1 METNFAVSKPATR
14 EMRNLLFAVWP
25 LQLQKCIKPSILLP
39 YMVQRDLKKW
49 WTYGLTK
56 NWVIFYI
63 FASFV
68 LDIEM
73 PLQIRHQEPTR
84 YKGQLISECPEGYK
98 LLKSFSL
105 ICLHIK
111 MEYKLQYKCVKF
123 TNRQWNDVRPA
134 LLWWFSHYKNTKN
147 KGGLLPLHLAT
158 TQNS

>member
-1 METNFAVSKPATR
+1 METNFAVSKPTTR

-25 LQLQKCIKPSILLP
+25 LQLQQCIKPSILLP

-73 PLQIRHQEPTR
+73 PLQNRHQEPTR
-84 YKGQLISECPEGYK
+84 YKGQLISECPKKFFLDLFTYQNGVQMGQVYK
-98 LLKSFSL
+98 SSMKWCQTSFVMV
-105 ICLHIK
+105 I
-111 MEYKLQYKCVKF
+111 F
-123 TNRQWNDVRPA
+123 P
-134 LLWWFSHYKNTKN
+134 LWKYQK
-147 KGGLLPLHLAT
+147 
-158 TQNS
+158 